1 MTDTPPPMMDPASLV
16 PEDEEAEDPRRRYCL
31 PLSGPLRERVAMIA
45 APDDHHDAIVQQH
58 RTRFVELSHT
68 ERQVLSDINDRLPA
82 SAHVAPFALLP
93 PAIWEGGLEP
103 RLMSWGLVTIHPHLN
118 LYLPQSDAG
127 NAVLYLPSAPAAY
140 PDSYAE
146 GALREVR
153 RIMARYEEARG
164 PVPDPDRAQ
173 DEVLEDW
180 LMAEEEARLD
190 AVEEILMLA
199 EFLARRLFGN
209 EIVERHE
216 GLFGKIMKEAMGFPP
231 GLMLEKV

>member
-1 MTDTPPPMMDPASLV
+1 MTDTPPPMMDPAGLMSAD
-16 PEDEEAEDPRRRYCL
+16 EDAEDPRRRYCL
-31 PLSGPLRERVAMIA
+31 PLAGAARERVAMIA
-45 APDDHHDAIVQQH
+45 APEAHHDAIVQQH

-68 ERQVLSDINDRLPA
+68 ERQVLSDINDRLPT

-103 RLMSWGLVTIHPHLN
+103 RLMSWGLVSIHPYLN

-127 NAVLYLPSAPAAY
+127 NAVLYLPAAPASY

-153 RIMARYEEARG
+153 RIMARYEQARG
-164 PVPDPDRAQ
+164 PVPDAESE
-173 DEVLEDW
+173 DETALEDW
-180 LMAEEEARLD
+180 LEGEEEARLD

-216 GLFGKIMKEAMGFPP
+216 GLFGKIMKEAMGFPS